1 MTLIRLAIVF
11 HIPLLRSILFD
22 KDLQLSQFYPNVFI
36 KSINKMA
43 TTVQTLAS
51 VSLLIHTVLFMS
63 LNLYLYFRSQSLS
76 REYKQETEV
85 LDLLT
90 KNCRTNEEPFKLVC
104 ISYEDYFYLV
114 SITFL
119 SKMQSICV
127 FLLIGKGNWKVHWGI
142 SSKRSCQKET
152 IVSPRND
159 DGGPP

>member
-11 HIPLLRSILFD
+11 HMPSRRSILFD
-22 KDLQLSQFYPNVFI
+22 KDLQLRHFYPYVLI

-90 KNCRTNEEPFKLVC
+90 KNCRTNEEPFELVC
-104 ISYEDYFYLV
+104 IYYEDYFFLM
-114 SITFL
+114 SITF
-119 SKMQSICV
+119 
-127 FLLIGKGNWKVHWGI
+127 
-142 SSKRSCQKET
+142 
-152 IVSPRND
+152 VS
-159 DGGPP
+159 

>member
-11 HIPLLRSILFD
+11 HIPSLRSILFD

-63 LNLYLYFRSQSLS
+63 INLYLYFRSQSLS

-90 KNCRTNEEPFKLVC
+90 KNCRTNEEPFELVC
-104 ISYEDYFYLV
+104 I
-114 SITFL
+114 
-119 SKMQSICV
+119 
-127 FLLIGKGNWKVHWGI
+127 
-142 SSKRSCQKET
+142 
-152 IVSPRND
+152 
-159 DGGPP
+159 